1 MKKQLIILA
10 ALLPLLGGCVYD
22 FEAELTGDQ
31 YTVVIE
37 GDIMVGGTTTINFTR
52 LNPEVLEGKNNNQTK
67 AVSPYDSG
75 WGIPVYFTAQV
86 EGEDGTIVEGA
97 SSWGSCSLDTRSLS
111 PDVRYRLHVYDQVQG
126 DHYVSGWETVQK
138 APVIDS
144 LSYQAAGDHLDVRV
158 TFHSDGS
165 TPYYCLAQDE
175 EWEYHANTT
184 TTFRYIPRGGKE
196 PEEGIQLFP
205 SMGSHYGDTY
215 GRIFDVRGNY
225 PNYTCWDSTIKGVTT
240 LISTGAMASNKMVD
254 YVYRTLDQYDRRI
267 SVKYR
272 SIVTLRMVSKESFAY
287 WESIEDAS
295 TQTGDL
301 FSPIPSILH
310 GNIINEDNPGAQV
323 IGYVGASEL
332 ATKDIFIKHE
342 DVRVYR
348 QPPGLYEGLMKASVG
363 GGEER
368 GVKIFEMAQRYAQ
381 GYRPW
386 MMDISDDN
394 LYYVWIMEEC
404 MDCRT
409 LGGSV
414 HKPKDWPDE

>member
-37 GDIMVGGTTTINFTR
+37 GDIMVGGTTTVNFTR
-52 LNPEVLEGKNNNQTK
+52 LNPEVLEGKQNEQTK
-67 AVSPYDSG
+67 ALYPGDPG
-75 WGIPVYFTAQV
+75 WGIPVSFTAQV
-86 EGEDGTIVEGA
+86 EGEDGTLVEGEA
-97 SSWGSCSLDTRSLS
+97 SWGSCSIDTRFLR
-111 PDVRYRLHVYDQVQG
+111 PDIRYRLRVHDLEQNH
-126 DHYVSGWETVQK
+126 HYVSDWETVQG

-144 LSYQAAGDHLDVRV
+144 LSYKAAEDHLDVRV
-158 TFHSDGS
+158 TFHSDGT

-196 PEEGIQLFP
+196 PEEGIQIFP
-205 SMGSHYGDTY
+205 SMDSHYKDTY

-240 LISTGAMASNKMVD
+240 IITTGAMESNKMVD
-254 YVYRTLDQYDRRI
+254 YVYRTLDQHDRRI
-267 SVKYR
+267 SVMYH
-272 SIVTLRMVSKESFAY
+272 SIVSLRMVSKESYAY
-287 WESIEDAS
+287 WESIESAS

-301 FSPIPSILH
+301 FSPIPSILR
-310 GNIINEDNPGAQV
+310 GNIVNEDNPAAQV
-323 IGYVGASEL
+323 IGYIGVSEL
-332 ATKDIFIKHE
+332 VTKDIFIKHQ
-342 DVRVYR
+342 DARVYK
-348 QPPGLYEGLMKASVG
+348 QPSGFYDNLMKATIGSG
-363 GGEER
+363 DEM

-386 MMDISDDN
+386 MMDAVGDN
-394 LYYVWIMEEC
+394 PFYVWILEGC

-409 LGGSV
+409 LGGTV
-414 HKPKDWPDE
+414 VKPKDWPE